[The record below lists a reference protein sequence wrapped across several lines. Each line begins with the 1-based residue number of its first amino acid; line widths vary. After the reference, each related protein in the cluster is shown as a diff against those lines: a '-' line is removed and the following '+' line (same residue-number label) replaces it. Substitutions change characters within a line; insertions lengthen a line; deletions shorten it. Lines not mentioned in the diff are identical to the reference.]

1 MAFSGRALLRLDD
14 TPNRRPIASGIA
26 AGLASPYLSLVVV
39 TLIWGGLHPIGKI
52 AMREATPVQFIL
64 ARVFFGCLALSLL
77 LATRGQLGLIGH
89 ELRYRTR
96 TIAILGLLGFFCSSG
111 SSMIALSL
119 LPASVSSLLAN
130 TSPLFVAAGAIVL
143 SQKRTGAS
151 TILGILIGFLG
162 LGLVVFG
169 EDPAGFGNLNLD
181 ARGVGLS
188 LFSSLTWAIYIAVG
202 RRALGTSNP
211 VAVVVGSG
219 VFGGIPWLL
228 LAGAD
233 GDLLRFT
240 QLPVSTLILL
250 VGLGVVGTGVTYG
263 LWTAALTR
271 LSAPTVAVFQYAIPF
286 WAIVL
291 SVSLLGE
298 PLTLP
303 LVVGGLGIVAG
314 IAITQRSAKQ

>member
-1 MAFSGRALLRLDD
+1 MAFSGRALLHLDG
-14 TPNRRPIASGIA
+14 TISRRPVTAAIA
-26 AGLASPYLSLVVV
+26 ASLASPYVSLVVV

-77 LATRGQLGLIGH
+77 LATRGQLGLIEH
-89 ELRYRTR
+89 ELHYRTR
-96 TIAILGLLGFFCSSG
+96 TIALLGALGFFCSSG

-130 TSPLFVAAGAIVL
+130 TSPLFVALGAIAL
-143 SQKRTGAS
+143 SQKRTSAS
-151 TILGILIGFLG
+151 MIVGILIGFLG

-169 EDPAGFGNLNLD
+169 EDPAGFGNLTLD
-181 ARGVGLS
+181 VRGVGLS
-188 LFSSLTWAIYIAVG
+188 LLSSLTWAIYIAVG

-219 VFGGIPWLL
+219 VFGGLPWLL
-228 LAGAD
+228 LASIN
-233 GDLLRFT
+233 GDLLRLT
-240 QLPVSTLILL
+240 QLPVSTLLLL

-286 WAIVL
+286 WAVVL

-303 LVVGGLGIVAG
+303 LVIGGLGIVAG
-314 IAITQRSAKQ
+314 IAITQRSAKD